1 MVNVLTSKLE
11 LFGRLPEH
19 DKRLLDEVTEKS
31 RSVPAAT
38 SIIRE
43 GDAPSDVHLVM
54 EGLACRSKLL
64 KRGARHIFAYLVP
77 GDLCDANIFILKA
90 MDHTI
95 ETLAPSRIVDVP
107 RARILEMMDR
117 PAIARALWWATLV
130 DEATLREWLVN
141 LGQRD
146 ALHRIAHLFC
156 ELHLRMQSVGLTK
169 GGSYQ
174 LPITQ
179 SVLGETMGLSPVHV
193 NRALQSLRSTNLI
206 TFKAGEL
213 VINDIPRLQAMCEFN
228 PNYLHL
234 DGGKRNQDGA
244 VPH

>member
-1 MVNVLTSKLE
+1 MTNVLTRKLE
-11 LFGRLPEH
+11 LFGGLSDA
-19 DKRLLDEVTEKS
+19 DKSLLAGITERS

-43 GDAPSDVHLVM
+43 GDVPSDVHLVL
-54 EGLACRSKLL
+54 EGLACRSKML
-64 KRGARHIFAYLVP
+64 KGGARHIFAYLIP
-77 GDLCDANIFILKA
+77 GDLCDPNIFILKR

-95 ETLAPSRIVDVP
+95 ETLAPSKMVNIP
-107 RARILEMMDR
+107 RARVLELMDR

-146 ALHRIAHLFC
+146 ALHSIAHLFC
-156 ELHLRMQSVGLTK
+156 EMHLRMQSIGLTD
-169 GGSYQ
+169 GDSFH

-179 SVLGETMGLSPVHV
+179 AVLGDTMGLSPVHV
-193 NRALQSLRSTNLI
+193 NRALQNLRSTDLI

-213 VINDIPRLQAMCEFN
+213 VINDVTRLQALCEFN

-234 DGGKRNQDGA
+234 DGGKRNLDGA
-244 VPH
+244 APR